1 MEYLYSDGAR
11 TKEDFKSGLMA
22 LKPYTNWTTG
32 TWNFSITDIRPWN
45 GIQNTPTD
53 TDILANYLVRSLKKA
68 LRKQA
73 I

>member
-1 MEYLYSDGAR
+1 MEFLYGNGAR
-11 TKEDFKSGLMA
+11 KKEDFIPGLET
-22 LKPYTNWTTG
+22 LKEYTSWTSG
-32 TWNFSITDIRPWN
+32 TWNFSLTDIRPWN